1 MAIILQEALRGL
13 FTRRSTWRWRA
24 MPSRPRARRTYG
36 SPRHDELLRLVRAI
50 DRIRADKLPQT
61 GLD

>member
-13 FTRRSTWRWRA
+13 FFL
-24 MPSRPRARRTYG
+24 PRARRTHG

-50 DRIRADKLPQT
+50 DHIRADKLPQT